1 MALKKEP
8 EKHVNHER
16 WLVSY
21 GDFITL
27 LFAVFVVLYAMGQ
40 TDKKKTE
47 EIMVSMQQSFGI
59 APGGGSG
66 PRVGVIPSAPL
77 SIIPSL
83 KPEISPMG
91 GSSGRGRGRAKG
103 RAEEQDF
110 RQIKSSIEAY
120 LIKQGAQQKVTLS
133 ITRRGLIV
141 SLKEAGFFDSGQ
153 AVLKSSA
160 YELVNTIA
168 EAMTQY
174 NNPLRLEGHTDN
186 IPISSA
192 QFPSNWELSADRA
205 NAARRAMIADLR
217 EGQLSAV
224 RGLADTQLRDP
235 EHPRS
240 PSNRRVSI
248 LVEPKELMKASSVSV
263 DAKTAANL
271 GGRSSSGESGGAT
284 SGAGE

>member
-47 EIMVSMQQSFGI
+47 EIVVSMQQSFGI
-59 APGGGSG
+59 LPGGGPGSKA
-66 PRVGVIPSAPL
+66 GVIPSAPIG
-77 SIIPSL
+77 IIPSL

-91 GSSGRGRGRAKG
+91 GSGRGRGRAKG

-120 LIKQGAQQKVTLS
+120 LIKQGAQQKVNLS

-153 AVLKSSA
+153 AVIKSSS

-174 NNPLRLEGHTDN
+174 NNPLRLEGHTDS
-186 IPISSA
+186 IPISSS
-192 QFPSNWELSADRA
+192 QFPSNWELSTARA
-205 NAARRAMIADLR
+205 VNGLKYLLTNFDVDPNKISATGYGEFRPIADNSTA
-217 EGQLSAV
+217 EGRA
-224 RGLADTQLRDP
+224 R
-235 EHPRS
+235 
-240 PSNRRVSI
+240 NRRVD
-248 LVEPKELMKASSVSV
+248 LVLLSAEGERGEP
-263 DAKTAANL
+263 
-271 GGRSSSGESGGAT
+271 
-284 SGAGE
+284 